1 MKKQWIAL
9 FLITAVML
17 NVTGC
22 SAWNVIRRLEAVE
35 DRLEARLDH
44 AEDQLEHGI
53 PRAVSPAPAPAKA
66 PASTDGTGLS
76 LTEEQ
81 AREIALEY
89 LGLTEDQVSWF
100 RADYEIDDRIAQ
112 YDIELHQGDWEYELE
127 IHAENGQILSFDK
140 DHKYD

>member
-1 MKKQWIAL
+1 MKKQWVAL
-9 FLITAVML
+9 LLITAVML

-22 SAWNVIRRLEAVE
+22 SAWDVIRRLEVAE
-35 DRLEARLDH
+35 ERMEARLDH

-53 PRAVSPAPAPAKA
+53 PRADSPAPAPAKIP
-66 PASTDGTGLS
+66 PAAEEAGPS

-89 LGLTEDQVSWF
+89 LGFTEDQVSWL
-100 RADYEIDDRIAQ
+100 RADYEVDDRIAQ

>member
-22 SAWNVIRRLEAVE
+22 SAWNVIRRLEDAE

-44 AEDQLEHGI
+44 AEDQLEYGFS
-53 PRAVSPAPAPAKA
+53 RSVSPAPAAA
-66 PASTDGTGLS
+66 DGTGVS
-76 LTEEQ
+76 LTEEE

-140 DHKYD
+140 EHKYD